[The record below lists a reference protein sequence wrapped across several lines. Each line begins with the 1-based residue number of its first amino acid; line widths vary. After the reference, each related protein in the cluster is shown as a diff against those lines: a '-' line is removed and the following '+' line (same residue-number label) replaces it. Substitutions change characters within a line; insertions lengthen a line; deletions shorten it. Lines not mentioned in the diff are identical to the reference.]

1 MKPCLKP
8 QLSSTTFTTG
18 TRQFVVHEAFERTWC
33 FAGSYFWWFTPIT
46 IVMSS
51 PLAGAEMTTFF
62 APAARCLSASG
73 RSVNRPVL
81 SSTRSTPNAFHGSF
95 SGSLIADTL
104 IGLPLT
110 TSASPC
116 ASTVPGNRRW
126 MESYFRR
133 CASVLVSVMSF
144 TATNSSACCF
154 MSTAARSTLRPM
166 RPNPLIPT
174 RTAMAVRVGIN
185 GFGRIGRNVLR
196 AAVLMKQQ
204 ALEFVAVNDITDTKT
219 LAHLLKYDSIH
230 RRFPGTVEAQ
240 GDALVVNGKPIK
252 VSAIKEPEKLPWK
265 ALGVDLVLESTG
277 RFTDRPDA
285 DKHLAAGAKKVVISA
300 PAKGEDIT
308 IVMGVNHQKYDPA
321 KHHVLSNA
329 SCTTN
334 CLVPVVK
341 VVLDNWG
348 FKHGF
353 MTTIHSYTNDQQ
365 ILDLPHKDLRRAR
378 AAALSIIPTTTGAAK
393 ATSLVIPEVKGKIDG
408 ISLRVPTPDV
418 SVVELTAEVEKK
430 TTIQEVNDAFKQ
442 AARSSL
448 QGILDVSDEPLVSVD
463 YIGSFYSSVVDA
475 LSTNVI
481 DGTFLHVSSWYDNEM
496 GYSARCVDLLAHL
509 ARK

>member
-1 MKPCLKP
+1 
-8 QLSSTTFTTG
+8 
-18 TRQFVVHEAFERTWC
+18 
-33 FAGSYFWWFTPIT
+33 
-46 IVMSS
+46 
-51 PLAGAEMTTFF
+51 
-62 APAARCLSASG
+62 
-73 RSVNRPVL
+73 
-81 SSTRSTPNAFHGSF
+81 
-95 SGSLIADTL
+95 
-104 IGLPLT
+104 
-110 TSASPC
+110 
-116 ASTVPGNRRW
+116 
-126 MESYFRR
+126 
-133 CASVLVSVMSF
+133 
-144 TATNSSACCF
+144 
-154 MSTAARSTLRPM
+154 
-166 RPNPLIPT
+166 
-174 RTAMAVRVGIN
+174 MAVRVGIN

-204 ALEFVAVNDITDTKT
+204 GLEFVAVNDITDTKT
-219 LAHLLKYDSIH
+219 LAHLLTYDSVH
-230 RRFPGTVEAQ
+230 RRFPGTVETQ
-240 GDALVVNGKPIK
+240 GDALVVNGRRIV

-277 RFTDRPDA
+277 RFTNRADA
-285 DKHLAAGAKKVVISA
+285 AKHLAAGAKKVVISA
-300 PAKGEDIT
+300 PAKDEDIT
-308 IVMGVNHQKYDPA
+308 IVMGVNHRLYDPA

-418 SVVELTAEVEKK
+418 SVVELTAEVEKR
-430 TTIQEVNDAFKQ
+430 TSIEEVNGAFKR
-442 AARSSL
+442 AAGSSL
-448 QGILDVSDEPLVSVD
+448 KGILAVSDEPLVSAD
-463 YIGSFYSSVVDA
+463 YIGSLYSSVVDA

-481 DGTFLHVSSWYDNEM
+481 DGSFLHVSSWYDNEM
-496 GYSARCVDLLAHL
+496 GYSARCVDLLAHI
-509 ARK
+509 AGT